1 MINKSVIEIREAGIE
16 KKKEIHRQRQREAER
31 ERGGKKKGGRERS
44 RHPRSI
50 FSLAA
55 GKKEREVTAELSGRD
70 RSAIMIA
77 ILKIARRH
85 DDGSDVGIM
94 GARFAALRARALCHR
109 PRGIDVSRNKPVIIY
124 KEATARGAR
133 CNHL

>member
-1 MINKSVIEIREAGIE
+1 MIEIREAGIE
-16 KKKEIHRQRQREAER
+16 KEKEIHRQREEGGEER
-31 ERGGKKKGGRERS
+31 GGRERS

-85 DDGSDVGIM
+85 DDGSDVGVM